1 MSVERALVT
10 QAGSY
15 MLAAKAR
22 AIMAAEV
29 NKGCEGQILSH
40 PVALEPAFSPIMAP
54 KDLMALQARPGWV
67 HEAPPPEEDLVRYRV
82 WISPNQPFNWNCFEL
97 FLKQLALVAYRVGL
111 ELAGNQERIVM
122 TLLCH
127 RADAPMVATAF
138 RGKLRFCRLSP
149 QESSPLA
156 GLEPEAW
163 EEISFNDYFPAPP
176 YSHLLTRPEELHTS
190 PYECLITAMANLP
203 KPAVGLYQALFQPVS
218 PDHNWHRNIETLL
231 DLEYVVGLSHGAG
244 QSQHYLQQAPSGSL
258 QQMAGQ
264 VETKAHNDKPF
275 FCAAC
280 RLAVAAAAAGGR
292 DYLKA
297 LAVFSSLFQHG
308 GRPLSFLTE
317 ADYRAVLSA
326 EQIRR
331 MFLQGLAYRPGF
343 LVNSAELTGLV
354 HFPPTNIVEQ
364 LGVAMDTM
372 ETLPIAEGK
381 LTEGTLIGTCG
392 MAGTERPV
400 CIPSWLRMGH
410 THLIGRPGKGKST
423 VEEHMAMED
432 IFGGEGVAV
441 LDPHGDLVQ
450 RLLSLIPTEHA
461 DKVIYFDPG
470 DPPDWVPL
478 WNPLERV
485 PGQDIGRMADDL
497 IGALKSLVEGW
508 GDRMEHILRHCILA
522 LLHLTGSTF
531 LEITD
536 ILRRNST
543 ESKALRQRI
552 LDVVEN
558 EDARQFWQ
566 HDFVEYHTADLG
578 PPKHKLSKLLA
589 SGPVALMLSQPHS
602 AFNFQRVMDDGMIF
616 LANLSNLGTEVRAVL
631 GGFLLATMHTT
642 ALARSAVAPEKRRP
656 FHIYLDE
663 AHRFV
668 TDSLEDM
675 IAETRKY
682 RVSLTMAHQYLRQFS
697 SAKTDAVSS
706 VGTAVVFNVDGKDAA
721 YLTKDFQG
729 LVEVKDIVNLQQFQ
743 AIVRCGTEI
752 TRITTPK
759 PLQVPER
766 NCREQIIRHS
776 RQTYCL
782 PAPQVRQMIER
793 RLERANKPFEP
804 LVTTAE
810 KGRPGQM
817 SQELSYDEY

>member
-1 MSVERALVT
+1 MTVEQALVA
-10 QAGSY
+10 QAGPY
-15 MLAAKAR
+15 MLAAKAQ
-22 AIMAAEV
+22 AVIAAEV
-29 NKGCEGQILSH
+29 NKGCDGRILSH

-54 KDLMALQARPGWV
+54 KDLMALKDRPGWV

-97 FLKQLALVAYRVGL
+97 FLKQLSLVTYRVGL
-111 ELAGNQERIVM
+111 EMVGNEERIVV

-127 RADAPMVATAF
+127 RADAPIVATAF
-138 RGKLRFCRLSP
+138 RGKLRFSRLSP
-149 QESSPLA
+149 LEGSPLT
-156 GLEPEAW
+156 GMEPDAW
-163 EEISFNDYFPAPP
+163 QEVSFNDYYPAPP

-203 KPAVGLYQALFQPVS
+203 KPAVGLYQTLFQPVS
-218 PDHNWHRNIETLL
+218 PHHNWHRNIETLL
-231 DLEYVVGLSHGAG
+231 DLEYVVGLSNSMGHA
-244 QSQHYLQQAPSGSL
+244 QHYLQQAPSGSL

-275 FCAAC
+275 YCAAC
-280 RLAVAAAAAGGR
+280 RLAVVGAADGGR
-292 DYLKA
+292 DCLKA

-317 ADYRAVLSA
+317 ADYRAVLSS
-326 EQIRR
+326 EQTRQ

-381 LTEGTLIGTCG
+381 LTEGTLIGTCS
-392 MAGTERPV
+392 MAGKDRPV
-400 CIPSWLRMGH
+400 CIPPRLRMSH
-410 THLIGRPGKGKST
+410 THVIGRMGTGKT
-423 VEEHMAMED
+423 TEEEHMIMDD
-432 IFGGEGVAV
+432 ILRREGVAV

-450 RLLSLIPTEHA
+450 RLLSLIPEEHA
-461 DKVIYFDPG
+461 DRVIYFDPG
-470 DPPDWVPL
+470 DPDWVPL
-478 WNPLERV
+478 WNPLQRV
-485 PGQDIGRMADDL
+485 PGQDLGRMADDL

-508 GDRMEHILRHCILA
+508 GDRMEHILRHCLLA

-531 LEITD
+531 LDITD
-536 ILRRNST
+536 ILRRSSA
-543 ESKALRQRI
+543 ESKAIRKLI

-566 HDFVEYHTADLG
+566 HDFEDYHNDDLG

-589 SGPVALMLSQPHS
+589 AGPVSPMLSQPHS

-616 LANLSNLGTEVRAVL
+616 LGNLSNLGTEVRGVL
-631 GGFLLATMHTT
+631 GGFLLTTMHTT
-642 ALARSAVAPEKRRP
+642 ALARSAVPPEQRRP

-706 VGTAVVFNVDGKDAA
+706 VGTAIVFNVDSKDAA

-729 LVEVKDIVNLQQFQ
+729 LFDVKDILNLQLGQ

-752 TRITTPK
+752 VRITTPK
-759 PLQVPER
+759 PLEVPQN
-766 NCREQIIRHS
+766 NCREQIIRCS
-776 RQTYCL
+776 RQRYCL
-782 PAPQVRQMIER
+782 PAPQVRQMIAR

-804 LVTTAE
+804 LAAAAPQ
-810 KGRPGQM
+810 GRPGWTT
-817 SQELSYDEY
+817 QELSYDGY

>member
-1 MSVERALVT
+1 
-10 QAGSY
+10 
-15 MLAAKAR
+15 
-22 AIMAAEV
+22 
-29 NKGCEGQILSH
+29 
-40 PVALEPAFSPIMAP
+40 
-54 KDLMALQARPGWV
+54 
-67 HEAPPPEEDLVRYRV
+67 V

-97 FLKQLALVAYRVGL
+97 FLKQLSLITYRVGL
-111 ELAGNQERIVM
+111 EMAGNQEKIVI

-127 RADAPMVATAF
+127 RADAPIVATAF
-138 RGKLRFCRLSP
+138 RGKLRFSRLSP
-149 QESSPLA
+149 QEGSPLA
-156 GLEPEAW
+156 GLEPEVW
-163 EEISFNDYFPAPP
+163 DQISFNDYYPAPP

-231 DLEYVVGLSHGAG
+231 DLEYVVGLSNGMGH
-244 QSQHYLQQAPSGSL
+244 SQHYLQQAPSGSL

-280 RLAVAAAAAGGR
+280 RLAVVGAAAGGR
-292 DYLKA
+292 DYLRA

-364 LGVAMDTM
+364 LGIAMDTM

-381 LTEGTLIGTCG
+381 LAEGTLIGTCS
-392 MAGTERPV
+392 MAGKDRPV
-400 CIPSWLRMGH
+400 CIPPRLRMSH

-450 RLLSLIPTEHA
+450 RLLSLIPKEYA

-470 DPPDWVPL
+470 DPDWVPI
-478 WNPLERV
+478 WNPMQRV
-485 PGQDIGRMADDL
+485 PGQDLGRMADDL

-543 ESKALRQRI
+543 ESKALRKLI

-602 AFNFQRVMDDGMIF
+602 AFNFQRVMDEGMIF
-616 LANLSNLGTEVRAVL
+616 LGNLSNLGTEVRAVL

-668 TDSLEDM
+668 TDSLEEI

-682 RVSLTMAHQYLRQFS
+682 GVSLTMAHQYLRQFS

-729 LVEVKDIVNLQQFQ
+729 LVEAKDILNLQQFQ

-759 PLQVPER
+759 PLEVPQP
-766 NCREQIIRHS
+766 NCREGIIRHS
-776 RQTYCL
+776 HQRYCM
-782 PAPQVRQMIER
+782 PAPQVRQMIAR

-804 LVTTAE
+804 LVTPVPQ
-810 KGRPGQM
+810 GRPGWTA
-817 SQELSYDEY
+817 QELSYNEY

>member
-15 MLAAKAR
+15 MLAAEAQ
-22 AIMAAEV
+22 AIIAAEV
-29 NKGCEGQILSH
+29 NKGCDGQILAH
-40 PVALEPAFSPIMAP
+40 PVALEPAYSPIMAP
-54 KDLMALQARPGWV
+54 KDFMALQDRPGWV
-67 HEAPPPEEDLVRYRV
+67 HEAPPCEEDLVRYRV

-97 FLKQLALVAYRVGL
+97 FLKQLALVTNRVGL
-111 ELAGNQERIVM
+111 ELAGNQERIVVS
-122 TLLCH
+122 LLCH
-127 RADAPMVATAF
+127 RADAPIVATAF

-163 EEISFNDYFPAPP
+163 EEVSFNDYYPAPP

-231 DLEYVVGLSHGAG
+231 DLEYVVGLSNGMGHA
-244 QSQHYLQQAPSGSL
+244 QHYLQQAPSGSL

-280 RLAVAAAAAGGR
+280 RLAVVGAADGGR
-292 DYLKA
+292 DYLRA

-343 LVNSAELTGLV
+343 LLNSAELTGLV

-381 LTEGTLIGTCG
+381 LTEGTLIGTCS
-392 MAGTERPV
+392 MAGKDRPV

-410 THLIGRPGKGKST
+410 AHLIGRTDTGKST
-423 VEEHMAMED
+423 LEEHMVVDD
-432 IFGGEGVAV
+432 ILSDKGVTV

-450 RLLSLIPTEHA
+450 RLLGLIPEEHA
-461 DKVIYFDPG
+461 DRVIYFNPG
-470 DPPDWVPL
+470 DPDWVPI
-478 WNPLERV
+478 WNPMQRV

-497 IGALKSLVEGW
+497 IGVLKSFVTGW
-508 GDRMEHILRHCILA
+508 GDRMEHILRHSIFA

-531 LEITD
+531 LDITD
-536 ILRRNST
+536 LLRRNSV
-543 ESKALRQRI
+543 ESKTLRQLI

-558 EDARQFWQ
+558 QEARQFWQ
-566 HDFVEYHTADLG
+566 HDFEDYHTADLG
-578 PPKHKLSKLLA
+578 PAKHKLSKLLV
-589 SGPVALMLSQPHS
+589 SGTVSLMLSQPHS
-602 AFNFQRVMDDGMIF
+602 AFNFQRVMDEGMIF
-616 LANLSNLGTEVRAVL
+616 LGNLSNLGTEVRGIL
-631 GGFLLATMHTT
+631 GGTLLTTMHTT
-642 ALARSAVAPEKRRP
+642 ALARSAVPPEKRRP
-656 FHIYLDE
+656 HHAYIDE

-668 TDSLEDM
+668 TDSLEEI

-682 RVSLTMAHQYLRQFS
+682 RVSLTLGHQYLRQFS
-697 SAKTDAVSS
+697 SAKTDALSS
-706 VGTAVVFNVDGKDAA
+706 VGTAVVFNVDSNDAA
-721 YLTKDFQG
+721 YLAKDFRG
-729 LVEVKDIVNLQQFQ
+729 LVEVKDILNLKQGQ

-759 PLQVPER
+759 PLQVPEH
-766 NCREQIIRHS
+766 NCRERIIQHS
-776 RQTYCL
+776 HQRYCL
-782 PAPQVRQMIER
+782 PAPQVRQLVER

-804 LVTTAE
+804 LVAMAE
-810 KGRPGQM
+810 RGRPGRTT
-817 SQELSYDEY
+817 QEPSYEEY